1 MDRISA
7 ILLAA
12 GESTRLGEVKA
23 LLPWQGQTILQRQI
37 EALTQAGAVDI
48 VVVLGHQAERL
59 APLVKTM
66 PRVKVVRNAHYREG
80 KTTSIKAGLK
90 AVDPASG
97 TILILGVDQPRSA
110 ATLAALLEHHRGAG
124 ALITIPVYRGQGG
137 HPAVFS
143 ASLIPELMVITEEQ
157 AGLKA
162 VVYRPGREIERVEMP
177 SMEVLLDINTPQDY
191 ERALRFLD
199 TAE

>member
-7 ILLAA
+7 VLLAA
-12 GESTRLGEVKA
+12 GESTRLGEMKA
-23 LLPWQGQTILQRQI
+23 LLPWQGQTILQCQV
-37 EALTQAGAVDI
+37 EALTEAGVVDI

-66 PRVKVVRNAHYREG
+66 PRVKVARNARYREG

-110 ATLAALLEHHRGAG
+110 ATLMVLLEHHREAG
-124 ALITIPVYRGQGG
+124 TLITIPVYRGQSG

-143 ASLIPELMVITEEQ
+143 TSLIPELMVITEEQ

-162 VVYRPGREIERVEMP
+162 VVHRLGRKIERVEMP

-191 ERALRFLD
+191 ERALHFLA
-199 TAE
+199 TTE

>member
-12 GESTRLGEVKA
+12 GESTRLGEMKA
-23 LLPWQGQTILQRQI
+23 LLPWQGQTILQCQV
-37 EALTQAGAVDI
+37 EALTEAGVVDI

-59 APLVKTM
+59 TPLVKTM
-66 PRVKVVRNAHYREG
+66 PRVKVARNARYREG

-110 ATLAALLEHHRGAG
+110 ATLMVLLEHHREAG
-124 ALITIPVYRGQGG
+124 ALITIPVYRGQSG

-143 ASLIPELMVITEEQ
+143 TSLIPELMVITEEQ

-162 VVYRPGREIERVEMP
+162 VVHRLGRKIERVEMP

-191 ERALRFLD
+191 ERALHFLA
-199 TAE
+199 TTE